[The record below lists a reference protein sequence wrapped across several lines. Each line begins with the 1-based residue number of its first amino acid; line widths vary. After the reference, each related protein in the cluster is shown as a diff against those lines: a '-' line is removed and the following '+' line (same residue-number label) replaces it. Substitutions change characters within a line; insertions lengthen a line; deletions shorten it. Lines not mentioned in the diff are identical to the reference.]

1 MSDGDGSSVEDD
13 ELDVEAM
20 IRDQLSE
27 RTLKIEWYQ
36 NENGD
41 YDGVF
46 ANVDSFIELS
56 KGNNIVHVVYLDPNW
71 DHPLI
76 RRSDA
81 DWEEKL
87 GRALGNLQSLKELRI
102 ENSDY
107 RDDNDEDPPEW
118 ISIAWESVARVLR
131 HVWQK
136 ITLNVRMWD
145 RMRGSEEAEAFAR
158 AIRGHPTIQR
168 FATDNSFHFDSFG
181 ILASALATLPALES
195 IFLHHGEL
203 IEELQPELLEDL
215 PAIVHPERITALL
228 LSPSLRSVRFG
239 NFYFPN
245 PVCQAVALALRTGS
259 PITCLILTLC
269 GFPDGGFASI
279 MHALQINSTLKTL
292 QLLFDDGYDSGACGA
307 LTSVLL
313 VNTTLMDLTV
323 HIRVY
328 STPSIRRIDGTWLHP
343 FFVVLQ
349 MNTSLKKLNV
359 GYVSLSDELVC
370 AALGEVFAKNSVL
383 E

>member
-107 RDDNDEDPPEW
+107 RGDNDEDPPEW
-118 ISIAWESVARVLR
+118 LSIAWESAARVLR

-136 ITLNVRMWD
+136 ITLRVRLWD
-145 RMRGSEEAEAFAR
+145 RTRGSEEAEAFAR
-158 AIRGHPTIQR
+158 AIRGHPSIQR
-168 FATDNSFHFDSFG
+168 FETDNSFRFDSFG

-195 IFLHHGEL
+195 LGLHHAEL
-203 IEELQPELLEDL
+203 FEELQPEHLEDL
-215 PAIVHPERITALL
+215 PAIVHPERITTLL
-228 LSPSLRSVRFG
+228 LSPSLRSVRIP

-259 PITCLILTLC
+259 PITFLDLTY
-269 GFPDGGFASI
+269 GIFPDGDPASI
-279 MHALQINSTLKTL
+279 VYALQRNSTLKTL
-292 QLLFDDGYDSGACGA
+292 KLVFDTEYDASACGA
-307 LTSVLL
+307 LPSVLL
-313 VNTTLMDLTV
+313 VNTTLTDLTV
-323 HIRVY
+323 RVH
-328 STPSIRRIDGTWLHP
+328 TMRQLVALMARGCIH
-343 FFVVLQ
+343 F
-349 MNTSLKKLNV
+349 
-359 GYVSLSDELVC
+359 LSY
-370 AALGEVFAKNSVL
+370 
-383 E
+383 